1 METCFSI
8 HGVGEMLNKGL
19 SQRDYPLAQAA
30 LLIMTLLFIVINI
43 LLDIGYKLIDPRVE
57 LN

>member
-1 METCFSI
+1 MQKKRI
-8 HGVGEMLNKGL
+8 GL
-19 SQRDYPLAQAA
+19 LA
-30 LLIMTLLFIVINI
+30 LLVMTLLFIVINI